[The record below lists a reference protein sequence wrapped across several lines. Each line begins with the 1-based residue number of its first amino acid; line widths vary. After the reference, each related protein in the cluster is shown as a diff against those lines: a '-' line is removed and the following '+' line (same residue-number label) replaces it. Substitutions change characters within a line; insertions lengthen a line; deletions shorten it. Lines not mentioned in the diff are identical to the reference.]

1 VRSTPLGTLHH
12 GWECFRAGSV
22 CTHRAAGNEQQ
33 EPVMAKHRDGAPAV
47 LDLDS
52 GMEFCGLMT
61 AKGAGRYGQGLIRLG
76 KARTATWTL
85 A

>member
-1 VRSTPLGTLHH
+1 
-12 GWECFRAGSV
+12 
-22 CTHRAAGNEQQ
+22 
-33 EPVMAKHRDGAPAV
+33 VMAKHRDGAPAV

-52 GMEFCGLMT
+52 GIEFCGRMT

>member
-1 VRSTPLGTLHH
+1 VLVLCARIGPWEMSNRNRSWPSIATAL
-12 GWECFRAGSV
+12 
-22 CTHRAAGNEQQ
+22 
-33 EPVMAKHRDGAPAV
+33 PAV

-52 GMEFCGLMT
+52 GIQFCGRMT